1 MNYGVEFL
9 QESVL
14 SLILRAGFFS
24 KAILLSLLLL
34 SVASWALA
42 LNKYWQLRASSEAYF
57 RALDILRPTA
67 ELHFMYNK
75 LVKEIGGA
83 IGRIF
88 EEGYLTLKAHIEGH
102 LPGKTHLSEISANS
116 AFDLFEKDVHLR
128 LQAATDSELST
139 LAGGLSLLSTTVTA
153 SPFIGLL
160 GTVWGVMY
168 TFLSIGQTGSTELAV
183 VAPGIA
189 EALIA
194 TIAGLAVAIPALA
207 CNNFLTARLSKL
219 EDNYAR
225 YQAELN
231 IYFTHNWQREKTKIG
246 NRFGNQRDAAR

>member
-1 MNYGVEFL
+1 M

-14 SLILRAGFFS
+14 DLILRAGFFS
-24 KAILLSLLLL
+24 KAILLSLLVL
-34 SVASWALA
+34 SVASWAFA
-42 LNKYWQLRASSEAYF
+42 LNKYWQLRASSEAYL

-88 EEGYLTLKAHIEGH
+88 EEGYLTLKAHMEGH
-102 LPGKTHLSEISANS
+102 LPGKTHLAEIPAEA
-116 AFDLFEKDVHLR
+116 AFDLFEKDVNLR

-168 TFLSIGQTGSTELAV
+168 TFLSIGQTGSTELTV

-207 CNNFLTARLSKL
+207 CNNFLAGRLAKL

-225 YQAELN
+225 YQAELT
-231 IYFTHNWQREKTKIG
+231 IYFSHNWQREKTKIG
-246 NRFGNQRDAAR
+246 NRLGNQRDAAR

>member
-1 MNYGVEFL
+1 ML

-24 KAILLSLLLL
+24 KAILLALLLL

-42 LNKYWQLRASSEAYF
+42 LNKYWQLRASSDAYL

-67 ELHFMYNK
+67 DLHFMYNK

-88 EEGYLTLKAHIEGH
+88 EEGYLTLKAHLEGH
-102 LPGKTHLSEISANS
+102 LPGKTHLSEIAPNV
-116 AFDLFEKDVHLR
+116 AFDLFEKDVSLR
-128 LQAATDSELST
+128 LQTATDSELAT
-139 LAGGLSLLSTTVTA
+139 LAGGLSLLSTTVTI

-168 TFLSIGQTGSTELAV
+168 TFLSIGQAGSTELTV

-207 CNNFLTARLSKL
+207 CNNFLSARLAKI
-219 EDNYAR
+219 EDNFAR
-225 YQAELN
+225 FNTELN
-231 IYFTHNWQREKTKIG
+231 IYFTHNWHREKAKIG
-246 NRFGNQRDAAR
+246 SRLGNQRDAAR